1 VGSVYSP
8 PESVVVD
15 RIQRAF
21 PSDELR
27 ERARAT
33 NLVQRERK
41 FDIVALFY
49 TLTFGFAAGSDRSL
63 QAFLERYVE
72 MADCDELSYASFHDW
87 FEPGFVALLR
97 EILDDAIE
105 NLDTGRDDLN
115 GRLEQFRDVLIAD
128 ATIVSLYQDAA
139 DVYTA
144 TGDDQAELKLHL
156 TESLSTGLPTRF
168 RTTDGTTH
176 ERSQLP
182 TGEWVADALILLD
195 LGFYDFWLFDR
206 IDQNGGWFVSRV
218 KDNANFKIVEELRT
232 WRGNSIPL
240 EGESLQAVLDDLQ
253 RQEIDVRITLSF
265 ERKRGSGASA
275 TRTFRLVG
283 LRNAESEEYHL
294 YLTNLDKDNYSAPD
308 IAQLYRARW
317 EIELLFKEL
326 KSRFGLDEI
335 NTTDA
340 YIIEALIIMAAIS
353 LMMSRVIVGELRSL
367 EARQREGDAA
377 DADSSESASRLPRR
391 RCSLAVERHAH
402 LIQLYLM
409 VDLGY
414 ELPDLDELLLWAS
427 QNPNPHR
434 DRLREQVERGEF
446 GFDRY

>member
-1 VGSVYSP
+1 
-8 PESVVVD
+8 D

-33 NLVQRERK
+33 NLVERERK

-49 TLTFGFAAGSDRSL
+49 TLSFGFAAGSDRSL

-72 MADCDELSYASFHDW
+72 MADCDDLSYAAFHDW

-105 NLDTGRDDLN
+105 NLDTGRADLS
-115 GRLEQFRDVLIAD
+115 GRLERFRDVLIAD

-139 DVYTA
+139 DVYAA
-144 TGDDQAELKLHL
+144 TGEDQAELKLHL
-156 TESLSTGLPTRF
+156 IESLSTGLPTRF

-218 KDNANFKIVEELRT
+218 KDNANFEIVEELRT

-283 LRNAESEEYHL
+283 LRNEETEEYHL
-294 YLTNLDKDNYSAPD
+294 YLTNLGNDDYSAPD

-317 EIELLFKEL
+317 EVELLFKEL

-353 LMMSRVIVGELRSL
+353 LMMSRVIVDELRSL
-367 EARQREGDAA
+367 EARQREVEAAA
-377 DADSSESASRLPRR
+377 DADESASRLPRR

-409 VDLGY
+409 VELGY

-427 QNPNPHR
+427 RNPNPHR

-446 GFDRY
+446 GFGRH